1 MMTNYCA
8 HCGRILPENAAFCPA
23 CGTPVIEAAS
33 NHQEPK
39 EPETFFE
46 RFKADYW
53 GAKGRLCRK
62 AYLLRSLS
70 VFALSFLFVALY
82 MAGQFYFAK
91 TLQEASGPL
100 FIVLFMM
107 VNSLV
112 MMALFIMPQ
121 MILLMLAIRR
131 AHDLGKSGEIVAF
144 IWVPFYG
151 LYVAFMLCAEKGT
164 EGENRYGPDPLAEE
178 GVHS

>member
-1 MMTNYCA
+1 M
-8 HCGRILPENAAFCPA
+8 
-23 CGTPVIEAAS
+23 IEAAS

-39 EPETFFE
+39 EPETFCE

-53 GAKGRLCRK
+53 GTKGRLCRK

-164 EGENRYGPDPLAEE
+164 EGENRYGPDPLSEE

>member
-1 MMTNYCA
+1 
-8 HCGRILPENAAFCPA
+8 
-23 CGTPVIEAAS
+23 
-33 NHQEPK
+33 
-39 EPETFFE
+39 
-46 RFKADYW
+46 
-53 GAKGRLCRK
+53 
-62 AYLLRSLS
+62 
-70 VFALSFLFVALY
+70 

-151 LYVAFMLCAEKGT
+151 LYVAFMLCAERERKGRT
-164 EGENRYGPDPLAEE
+164 AMDRIPLPKRACIREKTALDPF
-178 GVHS
+178 

>member
-1 MMTNYCA
+1 MGYT
-8 HCGRILPENAAFCPA
+8 
-23 CGTPVIEAAS
+23 S
-33 NHQEPK
+33 
-39 EPETFFE
+39 
-46 RFKADYW
+46 
-53 GAKGRLCRK
+53 
-62 AYLLRSLS
+62 
-70 VFALSFLFVALY
+70 
-82 MAGQFYFAK
+82 
-91 TLQEASGPL
+91 EASGPL